1 MTHSLSSADISIFS
15 PEISISCYI
24 KKYIQRLY
32 FDTEFLILI
41 TLLESLKVVLINLVT
56 ILMMSSKLATLGLLK
71 ITVF

>member
-1 MTHSLSSADISIFS
+1 MH
-15 PEISISCYI
+15 
-24 KKYIQRLY
+24 RLY
-32 FDTEFLILI
+32 FDAEFLILL